1 MKEILLTLIIAS
13 VFVACIVAFTL
24 LLMNK
29 LGIIEYL
36 QVHGDE
42 IISKMAHCNFC
53 MSFWLSVLYMMVIV
67 AFTDDV
73 EMMVIP
79 IISTPIARMLAA

>member
-24 LLMNK
+24 LLMHK

-42 IISKMAHCNFC
+42 IISKMAHCKFC

>member
-24 LLMNK
+24 LLMDK

-42 IISKMAHCNFC
+42 IISKMAQCKFC

-73 EMMVIP
+73 EFMVIP

>member
-24 LLMNK
+24 LLMHK

-36 QVHGDE
+36 QVHGYE

>member
-42 IISKMAHCNFC
+42 IISKMAHCKFC

-79 IISTPIARMLAA
+79 IISTPIARMLVA

>member
-1 MKEILLTLIIAS
+1 MKELLFALMIAS
-13 VFVACIVAFTL
+13 VFVACVVAFAL
-24 LLMNK
+24 LLMHK

-53 MSFWLSVLYMMVIV
+53 MSFWLSMLFMIVIV
-67 AFTDDV
+67 AMTDDAQ
-73 EMMVIP
+73 MLAIP
-79 IISTPIARMLAA
+79 IISTPLARMLTL